1 MRLEAR
7 TTSMSSSIF
16 HVVTAVALGALSGAC
31 GLLNGLSGECDT
43 CLVPDPIACTQ
54 TEECRALEFAVA
66 CTTDRDCASSEV
78 CATVNESTYCVEPAD
93 DDAPCE
99 TALTVTSVDDEEVS
113 VCLDD
118 FAGVCDENGFCI
130 Y

>member
-1 MRLEAR
+1 MRHEAR
-7 TTSMSSSIF
+7 TLSMSSSMF
-16 HVVTAVALGALSGAC
+16 LVVTAVALGALSGAC

-43 CLVPDPIACTQ
+43 CLEPEPIACTL
-54 TEECRALEFAVA
+54 TEECRVLEIAVE

-78 CATVNESTYCVEPAD
+78 CANVSESTYCVEPAD

-99 TALTVTSVDDEEVS
+99 TALTVTSVEAEEVS

-118 FAGVCDENGFCI
+118 FTGVCDENGFCI